1 MAEHLSSVRCTQR
14 QLGKLELPQTLH
26 AYVRSSQTKP
36 LPKLKDEGARTRLG
50 SSTLP
55 LLFVNE
61 TMNVKNS
68 SPARIPKKKVLL
80 VDDHP
85 MMRGGLAFV
94 INQQPDLMVCA
105 EAGGANEAVQ
115 QMRSG
120 KPDLA
125 LVDISLEGK
134 SGLELIKDFQ
144 TLHPEVP
151 VLVISMHDESLY
163 AERVL
168 RAGARGYIMKRAGG
182 EAVLQAIRQVLS
194 GKIYVSERMST
205 HILHTFA
212 GARSPKRKSA
222 IQTLTDREFEVFKL
236 IGEGCTTR
244 TVAERLHLSPKTVD
258 VYRQHLKEKLKLPS
272 AVSLVQHAV
281 RWVETQ
287 NRT

>member
-1 MAEHLSSVRCTQR
+1 MTKKSS
-14 QLGKLELPQTLH
+14 
-26 AYVRSSQTKP
+26 S
-36 LPKLKDEGARTRLG
+36 D
-50 SSTLP
+50 
-55 LLFVNE
+55 
-61 TMNVKNS
+61 
-68 SPARIPKKKVLL
+68 RISKKKVLL

-105 EAGGANEAVQ
+105 EAGGANEAMQ
-115 QMRSG
+115 QIGSR

-125 LVDISLEGK
+125 VVDISLEGK

-212 GARSPKRKSA
+212 GARSPKGKSA
-222 IQTLTDREFEVFKL
+222 IHTLTDREFEVFKL

-272 AVSLVQHAV
+272 SVSLVQHAV